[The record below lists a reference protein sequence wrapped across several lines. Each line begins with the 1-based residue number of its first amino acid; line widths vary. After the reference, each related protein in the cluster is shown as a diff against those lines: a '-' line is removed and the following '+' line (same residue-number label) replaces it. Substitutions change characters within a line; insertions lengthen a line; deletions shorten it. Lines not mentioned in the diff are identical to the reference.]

1 MHYKL
6 YFPPFPCAA
15 QSTSSSLV
23 VSSSSGAC
31 IDIGTGLTM
40 PTSSYLLKAPYPVA
54 GSSYN
59 KSTTIVISPLTTL
72 ASYVLSVGGLAN
84 ATVAFSRVA
93 KAHGLGSS
101 IDLST

>member
-1 MHYKL
+1 
-6 YFPPFPCAA
+6 
-15 QSTSSSLV
+15 
-23 VSSSSGAC
+23 
-31 IDIGTGLTM
+31 
-40 PTSSYLLKAPYPVA
+40 
-54 GSSYN
+54 
-59 KSTTIVISPLTTL
+59 LTTL